1 MKRLTEDDMKDMTN
15 GDIVD
20 ALVKNAYDMGVAKV
34 YLEAKNYDD
43 DEYNVDLLIDEL
55 KRRFV
60 WVSNTLKSK

>member
-15 GDIVD
+15 GDIVN

-43 DEYNVDLLIDEL
+43 DEYNVNLLIDEL
-55 KRRFV
+55 KRRI
-60 WVSNTLKSK
+60 

>member
-1 MKRLTEDDMKDMTN
+1 MKRLKEDDIKDMTN

-43 DEYNVDLLIDEL
+43 DEYNVNLLIDEL
-55 KRRFV
+55 KRRM
-60 WVSNTLKSK
+60 

>member
-43 DEYNVDLLIDEL
+43 DEYNIDLLIKEL
-55 KRRFV
+55 KRRM
-60 WVSNTLKSK
+60 

>member
-15 GDIVD
+15 GDIVN

-43 DEYNVDLLIDEL
+43 DEYNINLLIDEL
-55 KRRFV
+55 KRRM
-60 WVSNTLKSK
+60 

>member
-1 MKRLTEDDMKDMTN
+1 MKDMTN

-43 DEYNVDLLIDEL
+43 DEYNVDLLIKEL
-55 KRRFV
+55 KRRI
-60 WVSNTLKSK
+60 